1 MLRQKSGREKYNPED
16 VMPYV
21 LPTLSY
27 AYDALEPFIDQKT
40 METHHGKHHKTYVDR
55 FNAAIAGKPELEQ
68 FHAEDL
74 LWNLDQI
81 PEDVRVAVCNH
92 GGGAVNHSLY
102 WDIMGPKAGGEPV
115 GTVAEAIKAAFG
127 SFAEFKVKF
136 TDAATTQFGSGWAWL
151 VVNKDGKLEI
161 MKTSNQDS
169 PLSLGKKP
177 ILLIDVWEHAYYLR
191 YQNRRAEYIEAF
203 YHVINWVRVNELY
216 EESKPSSG
224 SCGTSCSCSCC

>member
-1 MLRQKSGREKYNPED
+1 
-16 VMPYV
+16 MPYV
-21 LPTLSY
+21 LPTLKYSY
-27 AYDALEPFIDQKT
+27 DVLEPFIDQKT

-74 LWNLDQI
+74 LWNLDQV
-81 PEDVRVAVCNH
+81 PEDVRVAVRNH

-115 GTVAEAIKAAFG
+115 GAVAEAIKAAFG
-127 SFAEFKVKF
+127 SFAEFKAKF

-177 ILLIDVWEHAYYLR
+177 ILLIDVREHAYYLR

-203 YHVINWVRVNELY
+203 YHVINWARVNELY

-224 SCGTSCSCSCC
+224 GCGSGCSCSCC